1 MSFPGFYDLS
11 GAWLFLLLIPLI
23 IFYFLKLRRPRM
35 DVTSLVLWQQVINDQ
50 RVNSPFQKFKR
61 NMLLLL
67 QLLLLVS
74 VILAVMQPFLPTGAD
89 RANYVPVLIDCSASM
104 GARDK
109 PGGPTRLEVAK
120 AQVEQ
125 MIEDLL
131 PDQQLSLIA
140 FHKTARR
147 VTDFTNNK
155 RVLRDG
161 LRDITVTDIPSKIE
175 EALRMTQAMAR
186 TVEINDV
193 LLLTDGNFPTD
204 ADFELPFQLTY
215 QRLDPGGRN
224 IGITA
229 LNARRAGA
237 RKWEVFVRVEGSQ
250 KEQTAARVEWSQDG
264 NPVGGEEVILEQQ
277 QTERLVF
284 NVETDRPSMIRVQL
298 TPEGFDALES
308 DNVGYLDLPAGRDL
322 TVYCPLEMKAFRHAL
337 RGLENIIVEPADGSG
352 ASELSEYD
360 LLISDRPE
368 DASPPAQVSLYVGV
382 IPPRLKD
389 LVTVESGGAE
399 IVDWVK
405 SSPLLQ
411 YVELTEVYSNDRPQ
425 SAPDVH
431 DRHYEEAGF
440 DILAHGRTGPL
451 IVADRS
457 GERPTY
463 YLLFH
468 TDNSTLP
475 YRVGFPI
482 LVANTV
488 QIATRQSS
496 LSDVR
501 GTTTGVLPARQLL
514 TNRTYHVAG
523 PGSISRD
530 VNSDDNGIVAGISA
544 PLVGEYALSEGGSE
558 QARIGASLLS
568 SEETSLTG
576 TDTIQFRELSVAAT
590 EEKVKM
596 DRPLWPLLTLA
607 ALVFLLAEWWYFL
620 RRSGG
625 MVA

>member
-1 MSFPGFYDLS
+1 MSLPGFYALS
-11 GAWLFLLLIPLI
+11 SAWLFLLLIPLI

-67 QLLLLVS
+67 QLLLLIS
-74 VILAVMQPFLPTGAD
+74 LILAAMQPFVPTGAD

-125 MIEDLL
+125 MIDDLL
-131 PDQQLSLIA
+131 PDQQLALIA

-161 LRDITVTDIPSKIE
+161 LNNITVTDIPSKIE

-186 TVEINDV
+186 SVEIDNV
-193 LLLTDGNFPTD
+193 LLLTDGNFPTE
-204 ADFELPFQLTY
+204 ANFELPFQLTY
-215 QRLDPGGRN
+215 QKLDPGGKN
-224 IGITA
+224 MGITA

-237 RKWEVFVRVEGSQ
+237 TKWEIFIRLEGAKDQ
-250 KEQTAARVEWSQDG
+250 QTAARVEWAQDG
-264 NPVGGEEVILEQQ
+264 NPVGAEDVILEQGQ
-277 QTERLVF
+277 SERLVF
-284 NVETDRPSMIRVQL
+284 SVDSDRDSMIRVRL
-298 TPEGFDALES
+298 KPEGFDALDS
-308 DNVGYLDLPAGRDL
+308 DNTAYLDLPAGRDL
-322 TVYCPLEMKAFRHAL
+322 TVYCPLAMRAYRHAL
-337 RGLENIIVEPADGSG
+337 RGLENVIVEPVEGGGDNQF
-352 ASELSEYD
+352 SEYD
-360 LLISDRPE
+360 LLISDRSAE
-368 DASPPAQVSLYVGV
+368 ESPPAQVSLYVGV
-382 IPPRLKD
+382 IPPNLQD

-399 IVDWVK
+399 VVDWDK
-405 SSPLLQ
+405 TAPLLQ
-411 YVELTEVYSNDRPQ
+411 YVQLTEVFSSDEPRSRAEVQ
-425 SAPDVH
+425 
-431 DRHYEEAGF
+431 DRHYEEAGY

-451 IVADRS
+451 ILVDRS
-457 GERPTY
+457 EERPIF

-482 LVANTV
+482 LVANAV
-488 QIATRQSS
+488 QIAKRQSS

-501 GTTTGVLPARQLL
+501 GTATGVLPARQLL
-514 TNRTYHVAG
+514 TNRTYRVNG
-523 PGSISRD
+523 PGGISRD
-530 VNSDDNGIVAGISA
+530 TLSNDDGIVSGISA
-544 PLVGEYALSEGGSE
+544 PLAGEYTLSEGGDLR
-558 QARIGASLLS
+558 ARIGASLLS
-568 SEETSLTG
+568 SEETSLVG
-576 TDTIQFRELSVAAT
+576 TEAIQFSELSVSAT
-590 EEKVKM
+590 DEKVKM
-596 DRPLWPLLTLA
+596 DYPLWPQLTLA

-620 RRSGG
+620 RRGG
-625 MVA
+625 GLMA

>member
-1 MSFPGFYDLS
+1 MNLPGFYALS
-11 GAWLFLLLIPLI
+11 SAWLFLLLIPLI
-23 IFYFLKLRRPRM
+23 IFYFLKLRRPQM

-67 QLLLLVS
+67 QLLLLIS
-74 VILAVMQPFLPTGAD
+74 LILAAMQPFWPTGAD

-131 PDQQLSLIA
+131 PDQKLSLIA

-147 VTDFTNNK
+147 VTDFSNNK

-161 LRDITVTDIPSKIE
+161 LNDITVTDIPSKIE

-186 TVEINDV
+186 RVEIDNV
-193 LLLTDGNFPTD
+193 LLLTDGNFPTE
-204 ADFELPFQLTY
+204 ANFELPFELTY
-215 QRLDPGGRN
+215 QKIDPGGKN

-237 RKWEVFVRVEGSQ
+237 TKWEIFVRLEGAKDQ
-250 KEQTAARVEWSQDG
+250 QTAARVEWAQDG
-264 NPVGGEEVILEQQ
+264 NPVGEEEVILEQGQ
-277 QTERLVF
+277 SERLVF
-284 NVETDRPSMIRVQL
+284 SVDAERASMIRVRL
-298 TPEGFDALES
+298 KPEGFDALDS
-308 DNVGYLDLPAGRDL
+308 DNIAYLDLPAGRNL
-322 TVYCPLEMKAFRHAL
+322 TVYCPLDMKAYRHAL
-337 RGLENIIVEPADGSG
+337 RGMENVIVEPDADSG
-352 ASELSEYD
+352 NSDLSEYD
-360 LLISDRPE
+360 LLISDRSAE
-368 DASPPAQVSLYVGV
+368 ESPPAQVSLFVGV
-382 IPPRLKD
+382 ILPNIQD

-399 IVDWVK
+399 VVDWDK
-405 SSPLLQ
+405 TSPLLQ
-411 YVELTEVYSNDRPQ
+411 YVQLTEVFSSDEPKSREEVQ
-425 SAPDVH
+425 
-431 DRHYEEAGF
+431 DRHYEEAGYE
-440 DILAHGRTGPL
+440 ILAHGRTGPL
-451 IVADRS
+451 ILADRS
-457 GERPTY
+457 GERPKF

-482 LVANTV
+482 LVANAV

-501 GTTTGVLPARQLL
+501 GTTTGVLPSRQLL
-514 TNRTYHVAG
+514 TSRTYQIQG
-523 PGSISRD
+523 PGGISRETTS
-530 VNSDDNGIVAGISA
+530 NDDGMVAGISA
-544 PLVGEYALSEGGSE
+544 PLAGEYTLSEGGKL

-568 SEETSLTG
+568 AEETSLVG
-576 TDTIQFRELSVAAT
+576 TEAIQFSELSVSAT
-590 EEKVKM
+590 DEKVKM
-596 DRPLWPLLTLA
+596 DRPLWPQLTLA
-607 ALVFLLAEWWYFL
+607 ALVLLLAEWWYFL
-620 RRSGG
+620 RRGG
-625 MVA
+625 GLMA